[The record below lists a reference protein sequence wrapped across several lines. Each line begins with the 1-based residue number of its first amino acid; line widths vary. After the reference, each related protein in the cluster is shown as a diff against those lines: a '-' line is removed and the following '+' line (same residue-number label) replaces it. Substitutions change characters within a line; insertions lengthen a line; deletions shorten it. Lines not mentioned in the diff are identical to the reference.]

1 MSFWNRV
8 RKLQDDCRPLCTAIV
23 PAAGSSTRMGG
34 ENKLLMHIACVPV
47 LTRTLQ
53 AIDKAELVT
62 EIVVATRA
70 DTLEEVAEL
79 VKNAGLRKKVKVVCG
94 GATRTE
100 SVLAAAMEADPKS
113 QLLAIHDGA
122 RPLVL
127 PEEFD
132 HVIRYACNTYAAA
145 PAVPMTDTV
154 KVADETG
161 LITATP
167 DRSTLFAV
175 QTPQVFQADILKAAL
190 QAALQE
196 GVALTDD
203 CAAVER
209 LGKQVYLT
217 QGNRENIKITTPLDI
232 TIAEA
237 ILMRRE
243 LGR

>member
-23 PAAGSSTRMGG
+23 PAAGSSARMGG
-34 ENKLLMHIACVPV
+34 ENKLLMHIGGVPV
-47 LTRTLQ
+47 LIRTLQ
-53 AIDKAELVT
+53 AIDKTELVT
-62 EIVVATRA
+62 EIIVATRE
-70 DTLEEVAEL
+70 DTMEEVAAL
-79 VKNAGLRKKVKVVCG
+79 VKSAGLRKKVKIVCG

-100 SVLAAAMEADPKS
+100 SVLAAAVEADPKS
-113 QLLAIHDGA
+113 RLLAVHDGA

-132 HVIRYACNTYAAA
+132 HVIRFACNTYAAA
-145 PAVPMTDTV
+145 PAVPVTDTV

-175 QTPQVFQADILKAAL
+175 QTPQVFQADLLKAAL
-190 QAALQE
+190 QSALQD
-196 GVALTDD
+196 GATLTDD

-217 QGNRENIKITTPLDI
+217 TGNRENIKITTPVDI
-232 TIAEA
+232 AIAEA
-237 ILMRRE
+237 ILQRRE
-243 LGR
+243 QGR

>member
-1 MSFWNRV
+1 MAFWNKI
-8 RKLQDDCRPLCTAIV
+8 RKMQEDCRPLCTAIV
-23 PAAGSSTRMGG
+23 PAAGSSARMGG
-34 ENKLLMHIACVPV
+34 ENKLLMHLACVPV
-47 LTRTLQ
+47 LTRTLR
-53 AIDKAELVT
+53 AIDQAELVT
-62 EIVVATRA
+62 EIIVATRE
-70 DTLEEVAEL
+70 DTLEEVAAL
-79 VKNAGLRKKVKVVCG
+79 CASAGLHKPFKVVCG

-100 SVLAAAMEADPKS
+100 SVLAAAMEADPKA
-113 QLLAIHDGA
+113 QLLAVHDGA

-127 PEEFD
+127 PADFD

-145 PAVPMTDTV
+145 PAIPVTDTV

-175 QTPQVFQADILKAAL
+175 QTPQVFQADLLKAAL
-190 QAALQE
+190 QAALQA
-196 GVALTDD
+196 GVSLTDD

-237 ILMRRE
+237 ILTRRE

>member
-1 MSFWNRV
+1 
-8 RKLQDDCRPLCTAIV
+8 
-23 PAAGSSTRMGG
+23 MGG

>member
-145 PAVPMTDTV
+145 PAIPMTDTV

-175 QTPQVFQADILKAAL
+175 QTPQVFQANILKAAL

>member
-1 MSFWNRV
+1 MSFWNRI

-23 PAAGSSTRMGG
+23 PAAGSSARMGG
-34 ENKLLMHIACVPV
+34 ENKLLMHIAGVPV
-47 LTRTLQ
+47 LIRTLQ
-53 AIDKAELVT
+53 AIDKTELVT
-62 EIVVATRA
+62 EIIVATRE
-70 DTLEEVAEL
+70 DTMEEVAAL
-79 VKNAGLRKKVKVVCG
+79 VKSAGLRKKVKIVCG

-100 SVLAAAMEADPKS
+100 SVLAAAVEADPKS
-113 QLLAIHDGA
+113 RLLAVHDGA

-132 HVIRYACNTYAAA
+132 HVIRFACNTYAAA
-145 PAVPMTDTV
+145 PAVPVTDTV

-175 QTPQVFQADILKAAL
+175 QTPQVFQADLLKAAL
-190 QAALQE
+190 QSALQD
-196 GVALTDD
+196 GATLTDD

-217 QGNRENIKITTPLDI
+217 TGNRENIKITTPVDI
-232 TIAEA
+232 AIAEA
-237 ILMRRE
+237 ILKRRE
-243 LGR
+243 QGR

>member
-1 MSFWNRV
+1 MSFWNKV
-8 RKLQDDCRPLCTAIV
+8 RKVQDSCRPLCTAIV

-34 ENKLLMHIACVPV
+34 ENKLLMHVACVSV
-47 LTRTLQ
+47 LKRTLQ

-62 EIVVATRA
+62 EIIVATRE
-70 DTLEEVAEL
+70 DTLEEVAQL
-79 VKNAGLRKKVKVVCG
+79 VKDAGLRKKVKVVCG

-100 SVLAAAMEADPKS
+100 TVLAAAVEADPKS
-113 QLLAIHDGA
+113 EFLAVHDGA

-127 PEEFD
+127 PEDFD

-145 PAVPMTDTV
+145 PAVPVTDTV

-161 LITATP
+161 LITDTP
-167 DRSTLFAV
+167 DRSRLFAV
-175 QTPQVFQADILKAAL
+175 QTPQVFQADLLKAAL
-190 QAALQE
+190 QAVVRD
-196 GVALTDD
+196 GVTVTDD

-217 QGNRENIKITTPLDI
+217 EGNRENIKITTPLDI
-232 TIAEA
+232 AIAEA

-243 LGR
+243 QGR

>member
-23 PAAGSSTRMGG
+23 PAAGSSARMGG
-34 ENKLLMHIACVPV
+34 ENKLLMHIAGVPV

-53 AIDKAELVT
+53 AIDKTELVT
-62 EIVVATRA
+62 EIIVATRE
-70 DTLEEVAEL
+70 DTMEEVAEL
-79 VKNAGLRKKVKVVCG
+79 VKNAKLRKKVKIVCG

-100 SVLAAAMEADPKS
+100 SVLAAAVEADPKS
-113 QLLAIHDGA
+113 RLLAVHDGA

-132 HVIRYACNTYAAA
+132 HVIRFACNTYAAA
-145 PAVPMTDTV
+145 PAVPVTDTV

-175 QTPQVFQADILKAAL
+175 QTPQVFQADLLKAAL
-190 QAALQE
+190 QAALQD
-196 GVALTDD
+196 GATLTDD

-217 QGNRENIKITTPLDI
+217 TGNRENIKITTPVDI
-232 TIAEA
+232 AIAEA
-237 ILMRRE
+237 ILQRRE
-243 LGR
+243 QGR

>member
-23 PAAGSSTRMGG
+23 PAAGSSNRMGG

>member
-100 SVLAAAMEADPKS
+100 SVLAAAMEADPRS

>member
-53 AIDKAELVT
+53 AIDKTELVT